1 MPLVDLAGN
10 PRIINGNIDI
20 GAYEYFTVSIDKETM
35 PYSINIYPNPASE
48 NIIIEGL
55 QIGQVEIINL
65 QGQVVKNIDILDPK
79 TDIDISKLTD
89 GVYMIK
95 VKMEDGIFVR
105 KLLKQ

>member
-1 MPLVDLAGN
+1 M
-10 PRIINGNIDI
+10 RIPSFKENIK
-20 GAYEYFTVSIDKETM
+20 AVENV
-35 PYSINIYPNPASE
+35 NIYPNPASE